1 MLNNKGFTVI
11 ELIMSFAF
19 VAILSASLF
28 GIVVNYKDKER
39 QTSLKADLLS
49 FKSKLTID
57 IQQDIRTKILEYID
71 YCTQSTGERIN
82 KCVELHFKNGEI
94 KKLRTD
100 GIDKKTEYIDNGD
113 GTKTEFEYEIPYI
126 SYGGIKYSIP
136 NDGENIMLDTD
147 YTLEYT
153 TPADGLENNLSLY
166 KIRIGIK
173 HKDIDGDM
181 DISIVASGNRNI
193 NSSGGV
199 EYVEYE
205 IGDRVQIQLGGLEQA
220 WFRVI
225 KNSGKFENKLT
236 LLLETNLDYD
246 NAANRLKV
254 VDDRLVYS
262 ATAAGMPYSSAVLG
276 NEYDTSLIKG
286 VVEGL
291 KRTYWTNPT
300 TIRLITAEEI
310 GYIVTACPKYQL
322 EDAPD
327 MNLTAAGVPEWIT
340 NTNYWTMSPKLFS
353 GSDNGKKVWNV
364 NANTKYLTSTNIEST
379 NGIRPVIEITKGF
392 VLIHEP
398 A

>member
-199 EYVEYE
+199 EYEEYE